1 MEKTTNEQGRSNKSN
16 KSTKNAAERNS
27 QVINEQSK
35 VEIKNLEE
43 VKKAKSQTPRNE
55 KFLLS
60 EN

>member
-16 KSTKNAAERNS
+16 KSTKNTAERNS

-55 KFLLS
+55 KFLPS